1 PVTADQSQLPAMPP
15 PSELRLSLSIASHAV
30 ALLCVAAPSI
40 ALHSGVRPFR
50 REFFCTDESIA
61 YPYRKDTVPFAPAF
75 GGGIAVAV
83 ATILVRCLSERS
95 AGFVSAL
102 LRALYAGVFGLL
114 CTELVTVAGKL
125 GFGRQRPHFLA
136 VCQLLN
142 ASACRPGL
150 LLSPL
155 GACGAA
161 AVAPK
166 ALDEASIMF
175 VAVFLALYLQAR
187 LGFRHPMHP
196 VKNVYQLALLA
207 LAGSA
212 AACRF
217 FGRCWLVRLRRSR
230 RGASY
235 ELVASADISKGRAT
249 TLRRAA
255 DALPL
260 KSRFFLRFC
269 G

>member
-1 PVTADQSQLPAMPP
+1 
-15 PSELRLSLSIASHAV
+15 
-30 ALLCVAAPSI
+30 
-40 ALHSGVRPFR
+40 
-50 REFFCTDESIA
+50 
-61 YPYRKDTVPFAPAF
+61 KDTVPFAPAV

-83 ATILVRCLSERS
+83 ATILVVEALRLLCDQPAARGQLTDCLQRCLSERS

-155 GACGAA
+155 EACRAA
-161 AVAPK
+161 TVAPK
-166 ALDEASIMF
+166 ALDEASMSFPSGHSSFSMF

-196 VKNVYQLALLA
+196 VKNVCQLALLA
-207 LAGSA
+207 LAGFVCGSRVSDYHHHWSDVLA
-212 AACRF
+212 GASIGAL
-217 FGRCWLVRLRRSR
+217 FGFLMSLNFAVGLSIYRPLRLVDCDGVGG
-230 RGASY
+230 GASY
-235 ELVASADISKGRAT
+235 ELVGSADISKAGDDPSA
-249 TLRRAA
+249 AADA
-255 DALPL
+255 DALP
-260 KSRFFLRFC
+260 
-269 G
+269 

>member
-1 PVTADQSQLPAMPP
+1 
-15 PSELRLSLSIASHAV
+15 
-30 ALLCVAAPSI
+30 
-40 ALHSGVRPFR
+40 
-50 REFFCTDESIA
+50 
-61 YPYRKDTVPFAPAF
+61 KDTVPFAPAV

-83 ATILVRCLSERS
+83 ATILVVEALRLLCDQPAARGQLTDCLQRCLSERS

-166 ALDEASIMF
+166 ALDEASMSFPSGHSSFSMF
-175 VAVFLALYLQAR
+175 VAVFLAFFVCGSRVSDY
-187 LGFRHPMHP
+187 HHHWSD
-196 VKNVYQLALLA
+196 V
-207 LAGSA
+207 LAGASIGALFGFLMSLKFA
-212 AACRF
+212 AGLSLFRPL
-217 FGRCWLVRLRRSR
+217 RLVDCDGVGG
-230 RGASY
+230 GASY
-235 ELVASADISKGRAT
+235 ELVGSADISKAGDDPSA
-249 TLRRAA
+249 AA
-255 DALPL
+255 DALP
-260 KSRFFLRFC
+260 
-269 G
+269 

>member
-83 ATILVRCLSERS
+83 ATILVVEALRLLCDQPAARGQLTDCLQRCLSERS

-166 ALDEASIMF
+166 ALDEASMSF
-175 VAVFLALYLQAR
+175 PAATPHSACSWLSSWRCTCR
-187 LGFRHPMHP
+187 LG
-196 VKNVYQLALLA
+196 
-207 LAGSA
+207 
-212 AACRF
+212 
-217 FGRCWLVRLRRSR
+217 W
-230 RGASY
+230 ASGIQCI
-235 ELVASADISKGRAT
+235 L
-249 TLRRAA
+249 
-255 DALPL
+255 
-260 KSRFFLRFC
+260 
-269 G
+269 